1 MEVLGVFKGQKYIGM
16 FSQAGWGSLER
27 PGLSVRSFPQ
37 QKSLERGALGMT
49 SKSGAQTAR

>member
-1 MEVLGVFKGQKYIGM
+1 MFKGQKYIGM